1 MSTENDTKSAVAL
14 ETAEGSPRKRGFGA
28 MDPEKQRAIARK
40 GGKSAHAQGRAHQFG
55 KDEARAAGQKGGH
68 AVSRNREHMAAI
80 GRAGGLARGRKRAER
95 LAHTPPVVESDDSDG
110 QRATA

>member
-1 MSTENDTKSAVAL
+1 MNTENDNRSATAL
-14 ETAEGSPRKRGFGA
+14 ETAEVSPRKRGFGA

-68 AVSRNREHMAAI
+68 AVSKNREHMAAI

-95 LAHTPPVVESDDSDG
+95 LAHTSPVAPSDDAEG
-110 QRATA
+110 QRASA